1 MKFCT
6 RSIAAAALLVAA
18 PCANAQVLARGWVT
32 GSYAAVSDFDGPYGP
47 VDAPPPGR
55 YRYGY
60 GYERAPIFLP
70 AVEVYAVLREN
81 GFSPLGAPH
90 LRGDVY
96 LISALDRRGDDG
108 QLVIDARDG
117 RILRFVPADVV
128 GSVHEQRSPSP
139 YGARGA
145 ASAER
150 DPQWTATASRRDPTR
165 GEPNYSDPAAG
176 ASSGGSSCACGTARI
191 GGRAARPNQGSGGA
205 AVTHAGCRG

>member
-1 MKFCT
+1 
-6 RSIAAAALLVAA
+6 
-18 PCANAQVLARGWVT
+18 VLARGWVT

-139 YGARGA
+139 YGARAALPLPNEIRSGPPRPPA
-145 ASAER
+145 AIPHVASRTIPIPRQAPPRGEAPALAAQPASAAEPPAR
-150 DPQWTATASRRDPTR
+150 TKAAEAPQSLTPAVEAKPAAPIQPTR
-165 GEPNYSDPAAG
+165 EMPPA
-176 ASSGGSSCACGTARI
+176 
-191 GGRAARPNQGSGGA
+191 QGFE
-205 AVTHAGCRG
+205 